1 MQMSLLLRVLLK
13 INHFKEIDHMHD
25 RFKKAMA
32 VVAAAAMTLLPATP
46 VFADQ
51 DDFPTTTPI
60 KHVVVIF
67 QENVSFDHYFATYP
81 FAANPA
87 GEPAFHAAE
96 NTPTVNGLL
105 QPGLATNNPN
115 LNAANGAGASNPFR
129 LDRSQAATADQ
140 DHNYADEQSAFHN
153 GLMDLFPKFVGTAGP
168 PPSAPPAAVTT
179 KGLVM
184 GWFDGNT
191 VTAMWNYAQHFAM
204 SDNSWGTTFGPSTPG
219 ALNLISGQTNGAINV
234 SAAAASFAVVDGGNG
249 SLSVIN
255 DGDPTGDVCSS
266 SATLQMKGK
275 NIGDLLSAAGVS
287 WGFFEGGFDLT
298 ITNANGTTGCKRS
311 SKSPFAKTNKVDYI
325 PHHQP
330 FQYYATTA
338 NPTHARP
345 ASIAEVGHDGPANHQ
360 YDTHDF
366 FDAVKQGNFPAVS
379 YIKAPGFQD
388 GHAGYSS
395 PLDEQTFV
403 VNTINFL
410 ESRPEWNETAVL
422 IVWDDSDG
430 WYDHQMGPIVNT
442 STGPADNLTGPG
454 TCGDGTTSLPGVD
467 SGNAHALGRCGFGPR
482 LPFLVVS
489 PFAKRN
495 FVDHMVTDQSSTL
508 RFIEDNWLGGQRIGQ
523 GSFDGITNS
532 ITQMFDFDRH
542 HDRDEN
548 GGVLFLDASTG
559 QPIY

>member
-1 MQMSLLLRVLLK
+1 
-13 INHFKEIDHMHD
+13 
-25 RFKKAMA
+25 
-32 VVAAAAMTLLPATP
+32 
-46 VFADQ
+46 
-51 DDFPTTTPI
+51 
-60 KHVVVIF
+60 
-67 QENVSFDHYFATYP
+67 
-81 FAANPA
+81 
-87 GEPAFHAAE
+87 
-96 NTPTVNGLL
+96 
-105 QPGLATNNPN
+105 
-115 LNAANGAGASNPFR
+115 
-129 LDRSQAATADQ
+129 
-140 DHNYADEQSAFHN
+140 
-153 GLMDLFPKFVGTAGP
+153 
-168 PPSAPPAAVTT
+168 
-179 KGLVM
+179 
-184 GWFDGNT
+184 
-191 VTAMWNYAQHFAM
+191 
-204 SDNSWGTTFGPSTPG
+204 
-219 ALNLISGQTNGAINV
+219 
-234 SAAAASFAVVDGGNG
+234 
-249 SLSVIN
+249 
-255 DGDPTGDVCSS
+255 
-266 SATLQMKGK
+266 
-275 NIGDLLSAAGVS
+275 
-287 WGFFEGGFDLT
+287 
-298 ITNANGTTGCKRS
+298 
-311 SKSPFAKTNKVDYI
+311 VDYI

-482 LPFLVVS
+482 LPLLVVS
-489 PFAKRN
+489 RFAKKN
-495 FVDHMVTDQSSTL
+495 FVDHIVTDQSSTL

-548 GGVLFLDASTG
+548 GGVLFLDPSTG